1 MARLV
6 YRCVVQLISVAAPA
20 PAVCTGLWCVGPT
33 PLQPLVTTAAA
44 QHQYGECGHRA
55 NCADTEY
62 RDGDDSDS
70 DNVDIAASVSVWEP
84 GRGRGR
90 GRS

>member
-1 MARLV
+1 MPRLV

-44 QHQYGECGHRA
+44 QHQYGECGLTA
-55 NCADTEY
+55 NWAHTEY
-62 RDGDDSDS
+62 RDGDHSDS
-70 DNVDIAASVSVWEP
+70 VDIAASVSVWEP
-84 GRGRGR
+84 GRERGRGR
-90 GRS
+90 G

>member
-1 MARLV
+1 MPPLV

-20 PAVCTGLWCVGPT
+20 PAVCAGLWCVGPT

-44 QHQYGECGHRA
+44 QHQYGECGHTA
-55 NCADTEY
+55 NCAHTEY
-62 RDGDDSDS
+62 RDGDHSDS
-70 DNVDIAASVSVWEP
+70 VDIAASVSVWEP
-84 GRGRGR
+84 GLGRGR

>member
-20 PAVCTGLWCVGPT
+20 PAVCAGLWCVGPTPST

-44 QHQYGECGHRA
+44 AQHQYGECGHTA

-62 RDGDDSDS
+62 RDGEHSDS
-70 DNVDIAASVSVWEP
+70 DNVDIAASVRVWEP
-84 GRGRGR
+84 GRGRG
-90 GRS
+90 